1 MPVYT
6 LETSQKI
13 PASLETVWDFIS
25 SPRNLKRITPEH
37 MGFEVT
43 TNNLSEKMYA
53 GMIISYIVKPVFGIK
68 IKWVSEITHVK
79 EPEYFVD
86 EQVSGPYKFWHH
98 RHQLTEIENGVLMK
112 DIINYKPPFG
122 FIGSIANRLIIRK
135 QLNEIFRYRTEK
147 LEEIFGRYQS

>member
-1 MPVYT
+1 MVYT

-13 PASLETVWDFIS
+13 PASPETVWDFIS
-25 SPRNLKRITPEH
+25 SPHNLKLITPEH

-43 TNNLSEKMYA
+43 TKNLAEKMYA

-68 IKWVSEITHVK
+68 MKWVSEITHVK

-98 RHQLTEIENGVLMK
+98 RHQLSKIEGGVLMN
-112 DIINYKPPFG
+112 DTINYKPPFG
-122 FIGSIANRLIIRK
+122 FLGSIANWLIIRI
-135 QLNEIFRYRTEK
+135 QLDEIFRYRTEK
-147 LEEIFGRYQS
+147 LEEIFGKYQS